1 MEPLEQ
7 AVAYI
12 KRGLRQKQPL
22 DQLRISLR
30 QSGFEDAMIH
40 KAAYLAIEAL
50 EAERQATPPPPS
62 LGVTDALQSRT
73 KVPERHGHPAHLL
86 VLVFGFVGLAVFLG
100 MLQTPETPVGRA
112 AESFLARTEFEN
124 YCLQTFKGPDS
135 EVSHAWCKFLTK
147 HVDDYLEAEQSTD
160 PKARRKVESAISTAC
175 FERMSMFFGLC
186 REWEEPYRAYM
197 AIKGAAPADG
207 KAPNQTNS
215 SANQSG

>member
-40 KAAYLAIEAL
+40 KAAFLAIEAL
-50 EAERQATPPPPS
+50 EAERQAAQPPPT
-62 LGVTDALQSRT
+62 LGVTDALQSRM

-100 MLQTPETPVGRA
+100 MLRTPGTSVGKA

-124 YCLQTFKGPDS
+124 YCVQTFKGQDS

-147 HVDDYLEAEQSTD
+147 HVDDYLEAEQSAD
-160 PKARRKVESAISTAC
+160 PKARRKVESAISAAC
-175 FERMSMFFGLC
+175 FEKMALFFGLC
-186 REWEEPYRAYM
+186 KNWEEPYRAYM
-197 AIKGAAPADG
+197 AFKGAAPAG
-207 KAPNQTNS
+207 GTAPNQTDGP
-215 SANQSG
+215 ANQSG